1 MRSTCVRLIITF
13 LVQISTFVHL
23 YKIHL
28 EKYARQSHCQYLLI
42 VIRKN
47 KIWMA
52 FDTYRK
58 INNSG
63 HNFKFRLCDPLMTRG
78 KLQYMY
84 YAFWGFVLWVYV
96 ATFLFSKMV
105 KSRFYIYI
113 RVNKSRLKLHNSL
126 NKKNSAIT
134 GFPRHCIG
142 NYIHYTHTYIYIHN
156 KHHVKKN
163 W

>member
-78 KLQYMY
+78 KLQYITLFGALCCEFMWRH
-84 YAFWGFVLWVYV
+84 FFFQKWSSQDF
-96 ATFLFSKMV
+96 TF
-105 KSRFYIYI
+105 IYE
-113 RVNKSRLKLHNSL
+113 
-126 NKKNSAIT
+126 
-134 GFPRHCIG
+134 
-142 NYIHYTHTYIYIHN
+142 
-156 KHHVKKN
+156 
-163 W
+163 